1 MDDEPMR
8 NTGYPSIDKPWM
20 KYYSEEA
27 INSKLPEESLYG
39 FLYKNNREYKNDIAL
54 NYFDHKITYGELF
67 QNIEKTAKSFYA
79 LGVREGE
86 SVVVCSINIPET
98 IYTIYALNRLGV
110 VVNMIDP
117 RSSNEAVKHYISE
130 CQAKYIVVLDTFYKV
145 VKNAID
151 TMSIEKMVIMSA
163 SVSLPLVKRLLYE
176 MKDIKIQLDNK
187 DIMWN
192 DFIKKGKTIEPFYP
206 EYKKNKCAILA
217 HTGGTTGIPKTVMLS
232 ADNLNAVAYAY
243 KYLGIPFERQ
253 QKYFNDLPPFI
264 IYGLTLGVHISLCYG
279 QQVIVY
285 PIFDSKTFPKQFIK
299 YKPNHFSALSGHLKC
314 LCENSRI
321 QQKDLSFLISAGVG
335 GDTLNEELEKRV
347 NRFLNERKCKYE
359 VCKGYGMS
367 ELSATAVIS
376 FLGANAIGSVG
387 VPLII
392 NLIKVV
398 DTETG
403 KEKKYNEVGEIW
415 ISGPSIM
422 LGYKEKLDEK
432 NEIILVDKE
441 GRRWLRTGDLGYINN
456 DGLLFL
462 QGRLRRI
469 YLSVVDGQPSKIYPD
484 LIEKN
489 INKYSKVSECCAVG
503 RLRKNSTYYEIIVYI
518 VKNDDTENE
527 ILKSELIEYA
537 KDVIPS
543 KMQPKEYRFIER
555 LPRTLIG
562 KIDYRKLE
570 EMAKG

>member
-1 MDDEPMR
+1 
-8 NTGYPSIDKPWM
+8 
-20 KYYSEEA
+20 
-27 INSKLPEESLYG
+27 
-39 FLYKNNREYKNDIAL
+39 
-54 NYFDHKITYGELF
+54 
-67 QNIEKTAKSFYA
+67 
-79 LGVREGE
+79 
-86 SVVVCSINIPET
+86 
-98 IYTIYALNRLGV
+98 
-110 VVNMIDP
+110 
-117 RSSNEAVKHYISE
+117 
-130 CQAKYIVVLDTFYKV
+130 
-145 VKNAID
+145 
-151 TMSIEKMVIMSA
+151 
-163 SVSLPLVKRLLYE
+163 
-176 MKDIKIQLDNK
+176 
-187 DIMWN
+187 
-192 DFIKKGKTIEPFYP
+192 
-206 EYKKNKCAILA
+206 
-217 HTGGTTGIPKTVMLS
+217 
-232 ADNLNAVAYAY
+232 
-243 KYLGIPFERQ
+243 
-253 QKYFNDLPPFI
+253 
-264 IYGLTLGVHISLCYG
+264 
-279 QQVIVY
+279 
-285 PIFDSKTFPKQFIK
+285 
-299 YKPNHFSALSGHLKC
+299 
-314 LCENSRI
+314 
-321 QQKDLSFLISAGVG
+321 
-335 GDTLNEELEKRV
+335 
-347 NRFLNERKCKYE
+347 
-359 VCKGYGMS
+359 MS